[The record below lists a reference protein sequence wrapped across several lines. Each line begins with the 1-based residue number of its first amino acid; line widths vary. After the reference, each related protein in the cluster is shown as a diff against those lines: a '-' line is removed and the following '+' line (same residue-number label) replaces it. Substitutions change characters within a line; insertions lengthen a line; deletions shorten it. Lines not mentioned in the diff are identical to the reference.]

1 MGFFGSKKK
10 KAAPKPKDN
19 LARSRQQ
26 LLGGAH
32 SLIED
37 EEAANGDLVGKN
49 APTDALNASLQG
61 RLLN

>member
-10 KAAPKPKDN
+10 KAPPKKDN

-37 EEAANGDLVGKN
+37 EKATDEDLVGKN